1 MAIGNRAKRARRMAD
16 VRIKHLKEEI
26 KNISDTDTIALKKKE
41 IRRLQD
47 LKSQTRTYSSKT
59 GKKMH
64 TAKQVESG
72 VKRLESLIETKY
84 KFVNQWQKNKFFE
97 SKINMGSN
105 TRLQGPTMSGKPL
118 SEEMSGLSKDKIKIF
133 YRETMDIWRGLSS
146 DKDRNK
152 AIMKYYGKSDLEEVF
167 NEVLGKFAK
176 EHNDPIQAK
185 YILDHQ
191 DDFTEAEIEHARRVL
206 YDNADEL
213 RYQPTVVEAKAGSF
227 AYAPND

>member
-1 MAIGNRAKRARRMAD
+1 MAIGSRAKRARRMAD
-16 VRIKHLKEEI
+16 VRIKHLKEEM
-26 KNISDTDTIALKKKE
+26 KNINDADTIAMKKKE

-47 LKSQTRTYSSKT
+47 LKSQSRMYSSKT

-72 VKRLESLIETKY
+72 LKRLESLIESKY
-84 KFVNQWQKNKFFE
+84 KFANQWQKNKFFE

-105 TRLQGPTMSGKPL
+105 ERLQGPTRSGKPL
-118 SEEMSGLSKDKIKIF
+118 SEEMSGLSKDQIKIF
-133 YRETMDIWRGLSS
+133 YRETMDIWRGYSS
-146 DKDRNK
+146 NKDRNK
-152 AIMKYYGKSDLEEVF
+152 AIMKAYGKSDLEEIF
-167 NEVLGKFAK
+167 NEVIGEFAK

-185 YILDHQ
+185 YILEHQ
-191 DDFTEAEIEHARRVL
+191 DDFLDAEIEHARKVL

-213 RYQPTVVEAKAGSF
+213 RYDPTVVEVKAGSF

>member
-1 MAIGNRAKRARRMAD
+1 MAD
-16 VRIKHLKEEI
+16 VRIKHLKEEM
-26 KNISDTDTIALKKKE
+26 KNISDADTIALKKKE

-47 LKSQTRTYSSKT
+47 LKSQSRMYSSKT

-72 VKRLESLIETKY
+72 LKRLESLIESKY

-105 TRLQGPTMSGKPL
+105 ERLQGPTMSGKPL
-118 SEEMSGLSKDKIKIF
+118 SEEMSGLSKDQIKIF
-133 YRETMDIWRGLSS
+133 YRETMDIWRGYSS
-146 DKDRNK
+146 NKDRNK
-152 AIMKYYGKSDLEEVF
+152 AIMKAYGKSDLEEIF
-167 NEVLGKFAK
+167 NEVIGEFAK

-185 YILDHQ
+185 YVLEHQ
-191 DDFTEAEIEHARRVL
+191 DDFTDQQIEHARRVL

-213 RYQPTVVEAKAGSF
+213 RYDPVVVEAKAGSF